1 MEMSDLFGGRNE
13 RDYLGEFLEKFTRF
27 AMEQC
32 KEFAQILTAQQRSIG
47 NDPTSGMQRVMPR
60 IVFLHFFQNAYL
72 SKIQL
77 ASEIDHIETD
87 LHHLVPLISSS
98 DDSTKRLLFVQLQ
111 NHLSNLLDIQFRFK
125 SLTIHRHRYLST
137 NSSLSNI
144 PQITISTPGQFEQE
158 KIDVGKCWK
167 FANII
172 PTRFAMS
179 FIASNAREVLC
190 YNNQNHFLHLILIT
204 GQSLENIKWHFKPII
219 DLLW

>member
-1 MEMSDLFGGRNE
+1 MCGFCSGINSSTTIDWKESDQWN
-13 RDYLGEFLEKFTRF
+13 
-27 AMEQC
+27 A
-32 KEFAQILTAQQRSIG
+32 
-47 NDPTSGMQRVMPR
+47 TSNSTNCFP
-60 IVFLHFFQNAYL
+60 HFIQNAFL
-72 SKIQL
+72 FKIQL

-87 LHHLVPLISSS
+87 LHHLIPSS

-111 NHLSNLLDIQFRFK
+111 NHLSNLLNIHFRFQ
-125 SLTIHRHRYLST
+125 SFNHSTVHRT

-144 PQITISTPGQFEQE
+144 PQITISSPGQFEQE
-158 KIDVGKCWK
+158 KIDIGKCWK